1 MLRRTTVVA
10 VLGMVLASVEAGAQA
25 TGTPSFNAPYRAFG
39 RHEFGAA
46 LSFVNFDAAT
56 AIEGMFRFASG
67 EFDVGLR
74 GGFSFDGV
82 DVFLAGAE
90 ARYRAITHS
99 VNFPLDGALIFGA
112 GLAIDGGTTINLP
125 LGLSLGRRLNVER
138 SQVSIVPYVQPT
150 LLISNFDAGLTR
162 DTEIFF
168 GFGVG
173 GDFRLS
179 RAFDA
184 RLSFGFGDLEGISIA
199 AVWLR

>member
-1 MLRRTTVVA
+1 MLRRAMVVA
-10 VLGMVLASVEAGAQA
+10 GLLGLAAVDAGAQVTA
-25 TGTPSFNAPYRAFG
+25 TPSFNAPYRAFG

-46 LSFVNFDAAT
+46 LSFVSFDAAT
-56 AIEGMFRFASG
+56 AIEGVYRFASG

-82 DVFLAGAE
+82 DVFLAGVE
-90 ARYRAITHS
+90 GRYRAITHN

-112 GLAIDGGTTINLP
+112 GLGIDGGTTINLP
-125 LGLSLGRRLNVER
+125 FGLSLGRRLNVEG
-138 SQVSIVPYVQPT
+138 SEVSIVPYVQPT
-150 LLISNFDAGLTR
+150 LLVQNFETFGGR
-162 DTEIFF
+162 DTELFF

-184 RLSFGFGDLEGISIA
+184 RLSLGFGDLEGLSIA